1 MNKLHSLGQAIKNIR
16 QDNVSNAYFLYGNDI
31 FMQDY
36 FIEQF
41 KKKKNTSQSY
51 LYYLGYDQSETI
63 FNELS
68 KYQKRSNDLK
78 QTIEFILNRTN

>member
-16 QDNVSNAYFLYGNDI
+16 QDNFSNAYFLYGNDI

-36 FIEQF
+36 FIKEF
-41 KKKKNTSQSY
+41 KEKKNASQSY

-63 FNELS
+63 FKELS
-68 KYQKRSNDLK
+68 NVSLFDSNK
-78 QTIEFILNRTN
+78 IIIVKNGM